1 MAYDKAVD
9 STQLDADLTTVADA
23 IRTKGGTTATL
34 AFPNGFASA
43 IAAISTGGGGSDLAG
58 IEVYVADYYV
68 TDDLSVTIGA
78 LDKYKRIIVS

>member
-23 IRTKGGTTATL
+23 IRAKGGTTTTL
-34 AFPNGFASA
+34 AFPSGFASA
-43 IAAISTGGGGSDLAG
+43 IDAISTGGGGSDLAS

-78 LDKYKRIIVS
+78 LDKYKRLVVS